1 MSLIVYPGSFNPIT
15 YGHANIVERALHIF
29 DHVTV
34 AIGTSIDKD
43 SDAHLRNRIDLCR
56 QALAC
61 FGERVSIERF
71 NGLLVDFVREK
82 NTKFILRGL
91 RTISDYDYEFQM
103 LQINRTLAP
112 EIEYV
117 LLPTSHEWSFL
128 SSTRVREI
136 ASLGGD
142 ISDFV
147 HPAVAEYLKMENEGA
162 DR

>member
-15 YGHANIVERALHIF
+15 YGHTNIVERALHIF
-29 DHVTV
+29 DHVIV
-34 AIGTSIDKD
+34 AIGTSIEKD
-43 SDAHLRNRIDLCR
+43 TDAHFRERIELCR

-61 FGERVSIERF
+61 FGDHVRIEGF
-71 NGLLVDFVREK
+71 NSLLVDFVREK
-82 NTKFILRGL
+82 NTRFILRGL
-91 RTISDYDYEFQM
+91 RTIADYDYEFQM

-142 ISDFV
+142 VSDFV
-147 HPAVAEYLKMENEGA
+147 HPAVAEYLKIENKDP